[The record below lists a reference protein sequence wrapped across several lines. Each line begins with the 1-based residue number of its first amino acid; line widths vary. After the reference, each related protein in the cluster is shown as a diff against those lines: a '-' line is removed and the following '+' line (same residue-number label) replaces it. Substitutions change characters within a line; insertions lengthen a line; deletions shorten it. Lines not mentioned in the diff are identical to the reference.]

1 MASKALAALVV
12 LVLLAGGKLGHAV
25 LVSGRP
31 PVSTLPHPSSSTTAG
46 QATNMNAMDGA
57 SAATTHRQ
65 LRIGEGEEKSISV
78 NSLPTV
84 HMRVPVIIPK
94 ST

>member
-12 LVLLAGGKLGHAV
+12 LVLLAGGELGRAE

-31 PVSTLPHPSSSTTAG
+31 PVSTLPHPSSSAAAG
-46 QATNMNAMDGA
+46 QAKNVNAMDVA
-57 SAATTHRQ
+57 SATTTHRHA
-65 LRIGEGEEKSISV
+65 RIGEGEEKSISV
-78 NSLPTV
+78 NSLPPV
-84 HMRVPVIIPK
+84 HMRVPVIPPK

>member
-12 LVLLAGGKLGHAV
+12 LVLLAGSELGHAV

-31 PVSTLPHPSSSTTAG
+31 PVSTLPHPSSSATAG
-46 QATNMNAMDGA
+46 QASNMNAMDGA
-57 SAATTHRQ
+57 SAATTHRHR
-65 LRIGEGEEKSISV
+65 RIGEGEDKSISV
-78 NSLPTV
+78 NSLTPV
-84 HMRVPVIIPK
+84 HMRVPVIPPK